1 MHSKNS
7 TYGIRA
13 SGGRHGDVFTKPQ
26 IVDYML
32 DLVGYT
38 ADKDLSSVSIME
50 PSCGEGRFIMSIIRR
65 LKESAF
71 RFGFDFNDAYHR
83 NISASDIDEEKVSH
97 CIERIKIAFPEIVN
111 PDISVVAED
120 FLLADHK
127 QVDIVIGNPP
137 YIRYEQIP
145 KDKLDIYK
153 RRFVTFYYRAD
164 MYVLFFEH
172 SLRQLKHNGKHC
184 FICANRWMKN
194 RYGRKL
200 RELVARCSNLCT
212 IINMEGAD
220 AFDEN
225 VLAYPAITLV
235 ENNSDRKV
243 LKYAETKNSMT
254 LKEQTFIS
262 LPSPESE
269 EWNNVF
275 NAENHDTTFKTIE
288 EQGFKIGVGVAT
300 GADGIFISKDIKG
313 LVEDEL
319 LIPSLN
325 ARDLKGNTLKWGGR
339 YLLNPYDK
347 NGRLINLD
355 VHPKAKRYLEAHRE
369 RLMSRHK
376 ASRNPAAWYGTI
388 DKVSPSLQSQPKI
401 LLPDISGN
409 DYIFVDKG
417 EYYPQHNIY
426 YITGG
431 KGNELEL
438 LAALLMSDY
447 VRTQLNNVTNKMNG
461 GYARWQSQHLRKL
474 HIPTI
479 AGINN
484 LLAIKLLECYHNNNI
499 EGINYY
505 TREIINQAST
515 MPIGQKRNVQFK
527 YKQLSLIDFFDQGM

>member
-164 MYVLFFEH
+164 MYVLFFEQ

-194 RYGRKL
+194 R
-200 RELVARCSNLCT
+200 
-212 IINMEGAD
+212 
-220 AFDEN
+220 
-225 VLAYPAITLV
+225 
-235 ENNSDRKV
+235 
-243 LKYAETKNSMT
+243 
-254 LKEQTFIS
+254 
-262 LPSPESE
+262 
-269 EWNNVF
+269 
-275 NAENHDTTFKTIE
+275 
-288 EQGFKIGVGVAT
+288 
-300 GADGIFISKDIKG
+300 
-313 LVEDEL
+313 
-319 LIPSLN
+319 
-325 ARDLKGNTLKWGGR
+325 
-339 YLLNPYDK
+339 
-347 NGRLINLD
+347 
-355 VHPKAKRYLEAHRE
+355 
-369 RLMSRHK
+369 
-376 ASRNPAAWYGTI
+376 
-388 DKVSPSLQSQPKI
+388 
-401 LLPDISGN
+401 
-409 DYIFVDKG
+409 
-417 EYYPQHNIY
+417 
-426 YITGG
+426 
-431 KGNELEL
+431 
-438 LAALLMSDY
+438 
-447 VRTQLNNVTNKMNG
+447 
-461 GYARWQSQHLRKL
+461 
-474 HIPTI
+474 
-479 AGINN
+479 
-484 LLAIKLLECYHNNNI
+484 
-499 EGINYY
+499 
-505 TREIINQAST
+505 
-515 MPIGQKRNVQFK
+515 
-527 YKQLSLIDFFDQGM
+527 